1 MSLAKSAKNT
11 KLRGALLVFLATFL
25 FSSWDIAHLG
35 IAATYS
41 DPIEHIRAQ
50 DEALYVNSAI
60 RITQDDDWLT
70 PKFMGRPLFLKP
82 PLLMWLSA
90 LSIRTFGLSLLA
102 VRLPALLFGAAGASA
117 VFVWIAQCRSILAG
131 LLGAAILVMSPLW
144 QTFSRLCYTDML
156 AGSCSALA
164 LAAVALDPHLEK
176 RASAVW
182 FGAFS
187 GAAVLAKSL
196 AGSFRS
202 GRWFSS
208 WFVSREKPR
217 FARLVDISISVLAV
231 ALPWHVYQ
239 GLVHPQWF
247 WAEGIQFQLLGVGL
261 KGMPTGDFRHS
272 PFFYLQRLLQM
283 DPVMALLGLV
293 GLLGFLRNIQDRSMT
308 VAARKRFAFL
318 PTPELL
324 AFCWVAATLAALF
337 AFQAKNLPYL
347 VFLLPGLA
355 ILGAACGPKFVDQR
369 PVVTLSVL
377 LVLFAVKGLSA
388 DRPWSLRPGA
398 PPLEGAK
405 AMRDYYDLHRD
416 TELIVARP
424 DDEFYSATIPLPRV
438 RYALVDPTGIV
449 ARTVPYYIPLGIVV
463 TTQELLFLQTLLP
476 GYQENLR
483 KWGFDSDEPVGTTIL
498 MNAPEDLSELV
509 RARPES
515 DFYLPAEWAQKIQN
529 YQPTHTL
536 LPYSIQRVFLLSN
549 KAQPRTGVPALP
561 GRW

>member
-1 MSLAKSAKNT
+1 MF
-11 KLRGALLVFLATFL
+11 VATFL

-60 RITQDDDWLT
+60 RITQDGDWLT

-90 LSIRTFGLSLLA
+90 LSIRLFGLSLMA
-102 VRLPALLFGAAGASA
+102 VRLPALLFGAAGAAA

-131 LLGAAILVMSPLW
+131 LFGAAILGMSPLW

-156 AGSCSALA
+156 AGSCSALG
-164 LAAVALDPHLEK
+164 LAAIALDPRLEK
-176 RASAVW
+176 RATAVW

-196 AGSFRS
+196 AGLLPVGALVLFLLI
-202 GRWFSS
+202 
-208 WFVSREKPR
+208 SREKPR
-217 FARLVDISISVLAV
+217 LARLMEIVISLLAV
-231 ALPWHVYQ
+231 ALPWHAYQ

-272 PFFYLQRLLQM
+272 AFFYLERLLQI
-283 DPVMALLGLV
+283 DPVMALLGLM
-293 GLLGFLRNIQDRSMT
+293 GLVGFLGALPRREDRSMT
-308 VAARKRFAFL
+308 VAPRKRFAFL

-324 AFCWVAATLAALF
+324 AFCWVAATMAALF

-347 VFLLPGLA
+347 VFLIPGLA
-355 ILGAACGPKFVDQR
+355 ILGASCGPKFLDQR
-369 PVVTLSVL
+369 PLVTVSL
-377 LVLFAVKGLSA
+377 LVVIFAVKALSA

-398 PPLEGAK
+398 PLLEGAT
-405 AMRDYYDLHRD
+405 AMRDYYNLHRD
-416 TELIVARP
+416 TELIAARP

-463 TTQELLFLQTLLP
+463 TTKELLSLQRLLP

-483 KWGFDSDEPVGTTIL
+483 NWGFDSVEPIGTTIL
-498 MNAPEDLSELV
+498 MKAPEDLSELI
-509 RARPES
+509 RARPEF
-515 DFYLPAEWAQKIQN
+515 DFYIPAEWVQKVQN

-536 LPYSIQRVFLLSN
+536 VPYSTERVFLLSK
-549 KAQPRTGVPALP
+549 KAEPRTGVPALP
-561 GRW
+561 DRW

>member
-1 MSLAKSAKNT
+1 LFLAKSAKNT
-11 KLRGALLVFLATFL
+11 RLRGALLVFLASFL

-60 RITQDDDWLT
+60 RITQDGDWLT

-90 LSIRTFGLSLLA
+90 LSIRMFGLSLMA
-102 VRLPALLFGAAGASA
+102 VRLPALLFGAAGAAA

-131 LLGAAILVMSPLW
+131 LFGAAILVMSPLW
-144 QTFSRLCYTDML
+144 QTFSRLTYTDML

-164 LAAVALDPHLEK
+164 LVAVAFDPRLEK
-176 RASAVW
+176 RVSAVW
-182 FGAFS
+182 FGVFS

-196 AGSFRS
+196 AGLLPVGALVLFL
-202 GRWFSS
+202 
-208 WFVSREKPR
+208 VISREKPR
-217 FARLVDISISVLAV
+217 LARLSEIALSLLAI

-272 PFFYLQRLLQM
+272 AFFYLQRLLQM
-283 DPVMALLGLV
+283 DPVIALLGLV
-293 GLLGFLRNIQDRSMT
+293 GVVGFLR
-308 VAARKRFAFL
+308 VLFLWEHRKQ
-318 PTPELL
+318 TPELL
-324 AFCWVAATLAALF
+324 AFCWVAVTMAALF

-347 VFLLPGLA
+347 VFLIPGLA
-355 ILGAACGPKFVDQR
+355 ILGASCGPRFLDRR
-369 PVVTLSVL
+369 PLVTVCL
-377 LVLFAVKGLSA
+377 LVVIFAVKALSA

-416 TELIVARP
+416 SELIDVRP

-449 ARTVPYYIPLGIVV
+449 ARTVPYYIPLGIVL
-463 TTQELLFLQTLLP
+463 TTKELLSLQNLLP

-483 KWGFDSDEPVGTTIL
+483 KWGFDSVEPVGTTIL

-515 DFYLPAEWAQKIQN
+515 DFYIPAEWSQTLQN

-536 LPYSIQRVFLLSN
+536 IPYSTDRVFLFS
-549 KAQPRTGVPALP
+549 KKGQARTGVRPLP